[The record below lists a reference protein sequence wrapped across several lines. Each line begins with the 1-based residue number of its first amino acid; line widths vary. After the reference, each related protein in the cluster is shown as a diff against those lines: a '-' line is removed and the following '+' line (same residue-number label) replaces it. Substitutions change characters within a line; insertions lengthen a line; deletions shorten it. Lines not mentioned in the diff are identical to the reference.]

1 MPKSNST
8 PTQDTVLITGAS
20 SGIGRAAALY
30 LAERGYP
37 VVGTS
42 RSLPRLSGLLDDA
55 RRNGLPVYGAEL
67 DVNNDAAVE
76 RAMPELDERHGPIG
90 ALVNNAGY
98 GLWGPVG
105 NLSSDELRAQFE
117 TNVFAAQ
124 RLIRAVLPAMLE
136 RRSGTIVNV
145 SSVLGRLGTPFNGA
159 YVASKFAL
167 EGLSESLRTELWPF
181 GVRVAVV
188 EPGLVQDGLH
198 RQPGHGG
205 ASGRRRLALLPIR
218 AAIPRAQ
225 PDNALARRR
234 PGKGGE
240 GHTQDNPLAAARVPP
255 PRQPGGSA
263 RRAWRAAHARTPLLL
278 PARPLYDE
286 VVSQSVGQ
294 LVSLSVVSSHF

>member
-8 PTQDTVLITGAS
+8 PTHHTVLITGAS

-42 RSLPRLSGLLDDA
+42 RSLPRLAGLLGDA
-55 RRNGLPVYGAEL
+55 RRRELPVYGAEL
-67 DVNNDAAVE
+67 DVNSDAAVE
-76 RAMPELDERHGPIG
+76 RAMPQLAERHGPIG

-98 GLWGPVG
+98 GLWGPAAI
-105 NLSSDELRAQFE
+105 LSSDELRAQFE
-117 TNVFAAQ
+117 TNLFAAQ

-136 RRSGTIVNV
+136 RRSGTIINI

-188 EPGLVQDGLH
+188 EPGLFKTDFIANQVTAAQADDEGS
-198 RQPGHGG
+198 PFFPYV
-205 ASGRRRLALLPIR
+205 RRYRERSLTMHSR
-218 AAIPRAQ
+218 AADPVKVAKVIHKIIRS
-225 PDNALARRR
+225 RR
-234 PGKGGE
+234 PAFRYPVSPEARLGGL
-240 GHTQDNPLAAARVPP
+240 GARLMPE
-255 PRQPGGSA
+255 RLFFY
-263 RRAWRAAHARTPLLL
+263 LLG
-278 PARPLYDE
+278 R
-286 VVSQSVGQ
+286 
-294 LVSLSVVSSHF
+294 FTMR